1 MKSWSPKWLI
11 GWAIILLV
19 ALIYELTA
27 FAFELSGVRTF
38 PTLSSIIV
46 GLIPLRILEPLTIVV
61 ALVLLWHWWDLSRRH
76 P

>member
-27 FAFELSGVRTF
+27 FAFELSGIASF

-46 GLIPLRILEPLTIVV
+46 GLIPLRVLEPLTIII
-61 ALVLLWHWWDLSRRH
+61 ALILMWHWWDLKRRH